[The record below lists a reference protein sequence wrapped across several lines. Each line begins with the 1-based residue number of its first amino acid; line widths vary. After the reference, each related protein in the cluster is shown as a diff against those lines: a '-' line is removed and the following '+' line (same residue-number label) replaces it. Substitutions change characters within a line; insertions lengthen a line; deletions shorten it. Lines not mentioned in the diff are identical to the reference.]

1 MALTNWQYNAI
12 QREYDSRKLNNKY
25 IMKQRQEKAYS
36 KIPALKQMDEE
47 LISQSME
54 AAKLAIYG
62 NASAIEELKK
72 KNKELVLCKTE
83 LLISNGFPADYLEPI
98 YTCPECKDTG
108 YIEQEK
114 CQCFKQAIVD
124 LIYSQSTIQEIIKEE
139 NFDNFRYDYYSKEK
153 TSPITG
159 LTPYENILRVASIC
173 KTFIEKVPKD
183 YQNLL
188 IYGNAGVGKTFLAN
202 SIANELLQKG
212 VTVLYLTSYQLFELL
227 EKNRFG
233 KNSEQYKQPSSMEE
247 DFIYQCDVFIID
259 DLGTELNNSFITSEL
274 YNCINERHLLKKCTI
289 ISTNLTPEELAATYS
304 ERICSR
310 IMGDYTFL
318 NIFGDDIRFT
328 KHLKGQ
334 F

>member
-25 IMKQRQEKAYS
+25 LMRQRQEKAYLQ
-36 KIPALKQMDEE
+36 IPALQQIDNE
-47 LISQSME
+47 LIAQSME

-62 NASAIEELKK
+62 DTSAIANLKE
-72 KNKELVLCKTE
+72 KNKELAGCKTD
-83 LLISNGFPADYLEPI
+83 LLVSNGFPADYLEPL
-98 YTCPECKDTG
+98 YTCPLCKDTG
-108 YIEQEK
+108 YVDGEK

-124 LIYSQSTIQEIIKEE
+124 LIYSQSTIQDIIKEE
-139 NFDNFRYDYYSKEK
+139 NFDNFRYDYYSKDERH
-153 TSPITG
+153 PVTG
-159 LTPYENILRVASIC
+159 LTPYENILRIVTMC
-173 KTFIEKVPKD
+173 KNYVEKTPEQ
-183 YQNLL
+183 YENLL

-202 SIANELLQKG
+202 SIANDLLKKG

-233 KNSEQYKQPSSMEE
+233 KNSEQYKQTSSVDE

-259 DLGTELNNSFITSEL
+259 DLGTELNNSFVTSEL
-274 YNCINERHLLKKCTI
+274 YNCINERHLLKKSTI
-289 ISTNLTPEELAATYS
+289 ISTNLTPDELSATYS

-318 NIFGDDIRFT
+318 NVFGDDIRFT
-328 KHLKGQ
+328 KHLQ
-334 F
+334 S